1 MGDCSFLVGRTC
13 VIGRLTRGVALKN
26 SWQATKGM
34 GRVDL
39 NAIESASSETARRIN
54 REIVLQ
60 LIHARQPISRADLAR
75 VSGLQRSTVS
85 QIIEQL
91 IRERWI
97 REGSIAQLPRGRRP
111 TLLVLND
118 DLVVLAADIRP
129 TQVTVAMVD
138 LNGRLLSRSTLP
150 LGSVPAQSV
159 ATIVECM
166 RRI

>member
-1 MGDCSFLVGRTC
+1 VEARCGFRQNNACSFD
-13 VIGRLTRGVALKN
+13 ISLKN
-26 SWQATKGM
+26 SWQAAKGM

-39 NAIESASSETARRIN
+39 NAIESASSETARHIN

-97 REGSIAQLPRGRRP
+97 REGAVAQLPRG
-111 TLLVLND
+111 
-118 DLVVLAADIRP
+118 
-129 TQVTVAMVD
+129 
-138 LNGRLLSRSTLP
+138 NGGGEP
-150 LGSVPAQSV
+150 
-159 ATIVECM
+159 
-166 RRI
+166 